1 MNEFASEYYWIII
14 SSSFFLA
21 GIVKG
26 TLGLGLPTTA
36 ITILTFFLPPLDA
49 VMINVIPVLILNSW
63 QYYQAEDHLFV
74 VRKYWRLAAWMI
86 ASLAVFSF
94 VTVHLSSELIKLWIG
109 VGILSFLVTNLRGS
123 GWYIRPE
130 KMRIWQPLVG
140 IISGFVG
147 GPTVLWAIPLTIY
160 LIAAKIPKREF
171 VDTMGFLLLVGC
183 MPVLF
188 GYLSTEVL
196 VLSEIWFPSIVAT
209 LVATMGFVI
218 GQSVREKISTD
229 LFRNLLL
236 WMFFIMGMRM
246 IVEAIL

>member
-130 KMRIWQPLVG
+130 KMRIC
-140 IISGFVG
+140 

-218 GQSVREKISTD
+218 GQSIREKISTD

>member
-1 MNEFASEYYWIII
+1 MCIRDS
-14 SSSFFLA
+14 
-21 GIVKG
+21 
-26 TLGLGLPTTA
+26 
-36 ITILTFFLPPLDA
+36 
-49 VMINVIPVLILNSW
+49 
-63 QYYQAEDHLFV
+63 
-74 VRKYWRLAAWMI
+74 
-86 ASLAVFSF
+86 
-94 VTVHLSSELIKLWIG
+94 WIG

-123 GWYIRPE
+123 GWYIQPE

-196 VLSEIWFPSIVAT
+196 VLSEIWFPSMVAT

-218 GQSVREKISTD
+218 GQSIREKISTD

-246 IVEAIL
+246 IVEAI

>member
-1 MNEFASEYYWIII
+1 M
-14 SSSFFLA
+14 
-21 GIVKG
+21 
-26 TLGLGLPTTA
+26 
-36 ITILTFFLPPLDA
+36 
-49 VMINVIPVLILNSW
+49 
-63 QYYQAEDHLFV
+63 
-74 VRKYWRLAAWMI
+74 
-86 ASLAVFSF
+86 
-94 VTVHLSSELIKLWIG
+94 
-109 VGILSFLVTNLRGS
+109 
-123 GWYIRPE
+123 
-130 KMRIWQPLVG
+130 
-140 IISGFVG
+140 
-147 GPTVLWAIPLTIY
+147 LWAIPLTIY

-218 GQSVREKISTD
+218 GQSIREKISTD